1 MLVAELIF
9 LFLQAVFASFFSLA
23 IKWVNNRKQDGHEE
37 DIFVI
42 GPINYIV
49 AGLVSLPM
57 FLTVPTFELSDP
69 NFQGALLTGGVMGA
83 IYFVAFFF
91 VIYCVRWVGV
101 SSTTVVA
108 VLSILM
114 PIVFAAFYWNDRPDG
129 YQVIGIVIALIALT
143 LIGGKQSDVNLDRR
157 WLAPLVLL
165 AFFLLCGFSRI
176 AQEAFK
182 HVSIES
188 QKPAFTTAAF
198 LVASVPSLIWLVYS
212 VAIKK
217 QKIRGTEIAVGV
229 AMGLANI
236 AQTFLVL
243 KCFEYYSGFIVF
255 PVTSA
260 GAIVITTLAA
270 TLALKERLNVRTWAG
285 IGLAVVA
292 LFLLNWWSN

>member
-1 MLVAELIF
+1 MIF
-9 LFLQAVFASFFSLA
+9 LFLQAVFASFFALS

-49 AGLVSLPM
+49 AALASIPM
-57 FLTVPTFELSDP
+57 FLGVPTFELSDP
-69 NFQGALLTGGVMGA
+69 HLQGALWTGGTMGA

-101 SSTTVVA
+101 SSTTVVS

-114 PIVFAAFYWNDRPDG
+114 PIGFAAFYWNDRPDG
-129 YQVIGIVIALIALT
+129 YQVIGIVIALVALS
-143 LIGGKQSDVNLDRR
+143 LIGGKQGGVKLDRA

-176 AQEAFK
+176 AQETFE
-182 HVSIES
+182 HVSIKDL
-188 QKPAFTTAAF
+188 KPAFTTAAF
-198 LVASVPSLIWLVYS
+198 IVASIPSVIWLAYYAFYKS
-212 VAIKK
+212 

-229 AMGLANI
+229 AMGLSNI
-236 AQTFLVL
+236 AQTYLILICLEDF
-243 KCFEYYSGFIVF
+243 SGFIVF

-270 TLALKERLNVRTWAG
+270 TLALKERLNVRTWIG

-292 LFLLNWWSN
+292 LFLLNWWS